1 MANSRKPIP
10 PYVQRGLL
18 GLIIVL
24 MGISVARLLVTMHQ
38 QQERIE
44 ILEEQVFQLMSDTSR
59 LQISPYTPQRNQY
72 YSTNHSHSRNDY
84 HRRSYSNRTDES
96 VHNRH
101 KSDNV
106 SPRPATTTHAESD
119 SISPTSNI
127 FSANNNHA
135 STVSSSDTP
144 SKRKFTEVHQFDLN
158 TIDSATLVRIPGIA
172 ERTAAV
178 ILKNRHR
185 YGGFYSPWQLQ
196 EFLTWEAAQAYME
209 EWCNAWF
216 TADANHIR
224 PIHINSATV
233 SEMQRHPY
241 ISHEQAMELARY
253 RTRHKRITSVTE
265 LNQMQTLNEEQI
277 KQLLPYLAFD

>member
-1 MANSRKPIP
+1 MAKPRKPIS

-24 MGISVARLLVTMHQ
+24 MGISVARLLVSMHR

-59 LQISPYTPQRNQY
+59 LQIPTNSPRHNYDHSDQPRYRNNYYTR
-72 YSTNHSHSRNDY
+72 RNDQRAAAY
-84 HRRSYSNRTDES
+84 TQPTHESGGHSQPSAIASTANSDSAAANISDTRSAENNYSNAAPT
-96 VHNRH
+96 H
-101 KSDNV
+101 
-106 SPRPATTTHAESD
+106 ATTT
-119 SISPTSNI
+119 
-127 FSANNNHA
+127 
-135 STVSSSDTP
+135 
-144 SKRKFTEVHQFDLN
+144 KRKFTEVHQFDLN

-172 ERTAAV
+172 ERTASV
-178 ILKNRHR
+178 ILKNRQR

-209 EWCNAWF
+209 EWCGAWF
-216 TADANHIR
+216 TADANRIR

-241 ISHEQAMELARY
+241 ITHEQAIELVRY

-265 LNQMQTLNEEQI
+265 LNQMQTINEEQL